1 MNEKDIVDKIAET
14 LDMVNDDISF
24 VYDTEN
30 GRIIFLN
37 SFVDNEEIEEDD
49 KRYLYL
55 PTQYDINEY
64 SIMSDFAYSYPNENI
79 SDALKLSLH
88 GKGAFRKFKDT
99 VIRLG
104 VREKWFA
111 YRDEQ
116 FRKIAEEWCIKNG
129 LI

>member
-79 SDALKLSLH
+79 SDTLKLSLH
-88 GKGAFRKFKDT
+88 GKGAFR
-99 VIRLG
+99 
-104 VREKWFA
+104 
-111 YRDEQ
+111 
-116 FRKIAEEWCIKNG
+116 
-129 LI
+129 

>member
-79 SDALKLSLH
+79 SDTLKLSLH